1 MRAYRSPLRLFVFG
15 LIGIVLIIAAVDVM
29 FGHWVSTA
37 PETSDEGAL
46 TTRGQ
51 AQQRGDILWGAAV
64 LGAGTLL
71 FGGSVIELARRQPLV
86 EVRDGGMMFAVGTK
100 DREVVVPWRRIRAI
114 RGGVTEDVYD
124 GGRHGEM
131 ALTLRSGQ
139 DVPDEM
145 IGAMW
150 DDPVLHIDARD
161 WSESVADVQL
171 AAQGGLEYFR
181 RVEAIGEMG
190 APSITWE
197 TTAVGAAEPPDASLE
212 SEAKEDEI

>member
-15 LIGIVLIIAAVDVM
+15 IIGIVLIVAAVDVM

-71 FGGSVIELARRQPLV
+71 FGGAVIELARRKPLV
-86 EVRDGGMMFAVGTK
+86 EVRDDGMMFAVGTTE
-100 DREVVVPWRRIRAI
+100 REVVVPWSRIETI
-114 RGGVTEDVYD
+114 RSGVTEDAYD
-124 GGRHGEM
+124 GSRFGDLM
-131 ALTLRSGQ
+131 LALRSGQ
-139 DVPDEM
+139 DLPDEM
-145 IGAMW
+145 IGATW

-161 WSESVADVQL
+161 WSESLADVQL

-197 TTAVGAAEPPDASLE
+197 TTVVGAVETQGASPE
-212 SEAKEDEI
+212 SEAKEEDI

>member
-15 LIGIVLIIAAVDVM
+15 IIGIVLIVAAVDVM

-37 PETSDEGAL
+37 PETNDEGAL

-71 FGGSVIELARRQPLV
+71 FGGSVIELARRKPLV
-86 EVRDGGMMFAVGTK
+86 EVRDDGMMFAVGTTE
-100 DREVVVPWRRIRAI
+100 REVVVPWRRIETI
-114 RGGVTEDVYD
+114 RSGVTEDVYD
-124 GGRHGEM
+124 GSKHGDLI
-131 ALTLRSGQ
+131 LTLRSGK
-139 DVPDEM
+139 DLPDEM
-145 IGAMW
+145 IGATW

-171 AAQGGLEYFR
+171 TAQGGLEYFR
-181 RVEAIGEMG
+181 RVKAIGEMG
-190 APSITWE
+190 PPSIKWE
-197 TTAVGAAEPPDASLE
+197 ATVVGSVETQGAPPEPE
-212 SEAKEDEI
+212 SKEEGI